1 MVEGVAVEIDQVSK
15 RFGVARGHPGLLAL
29 DGIGLTIRPGEFVS
43 LLGASGCGKST
54 LLKLVA
60 GLQSPTEGT
69 VRVGSK
75 PVDGPYTSAG
85 VVFQSDLLLEWRT
98 ALDNVLLQA
107 EMRGEPKSRYVARAV
122 ELLELVG
129 LGGFGGHYPRELSG
143 GMRQRV
149 AICRALLLDFPLVL
163 MDEPFGALDAITRD
177 QLNVDLEHVLRHRP
191 TVLFVTHSLDEAI
204 FLSDRV
210 LVMTPRPGRV
220 DALIDIDLPRPRR
233 LAIKDDP
240 RFDQYASEIRTIF
253 QRQGVLSE
261 SDDVPPKQASA

>member
-1 MVEGVAVEIDQVSK
+1 MADGVAVEIDQVSK
-15 RFGVARGHPGLLAL
+15 RFGATKGEGGLLAL
-29 DGIGLTIRPGEFVS
+29 DEIGLSVRPGEFIS

-60 GLQSPTEGT
+60 GLHSPTGGT
-69 VRVGSK
+69 VYVASE
-75 PVDGPYTSAG
+75 PVRGPYTQAG

-107 EMRGEPKSRYVARAV
+107 EMRGEPKGRYRERAL

-129 LGGFGGHYPRELSG
+129 LAGFGKHYPNELSG

-177 QLNVDLEHVLRHRP
+177 QLNVDLANVLQHRP

-210 LVMTPRPGRV
+210 VVMTPRPGRV
-220 DALIDIDLPRPRR
+220 DAVIDIELPRPRR
-233 LAIKDDP
+233 LALKDDP
-240 RFDQYASEIRTIF
+240 RFEEYAASIRGIF
-253 QRQGVLSE
+253 QRQGVLRE
-261 SDDVPPKQASA
+261 MHDAPEHDSA